1 VIIKTGTSKATYETA
16 KVYPGGKDVNI
27 VLSNTDANIMTV
39 KVWGYVTKGDTTS
52 GVEIRA
58 EGDLAASTD
67 EEVSVTKVYEE
78 IIVSFKTKTD
88 PNHSVYKI
96 HAAISKVGV

>member
-1 VIIKTGTSKATYETA
+1 MLLKSGTSIATYETA
-16 KVYPGGKDVNI
+16 KVFPRGQAVNI
-27 VLSNTDANIMTV
+27 AIANKDANIMTV
-39 KVWGYVTKGDTTS
+39 KVWGYVTKGDLNS

-58 EGDLAASTD
+58 EGDLAASST

-78 IIVSFKTKTD
+78 IIISYKTKTS
-88 PNHSVYKI
+88 PNHSTYEI